1 MANPPVDAAFPRD
14 PLGGGASPS
23 SSSDQSSEGGSF
35 WRHKSLDE
43 LIAEQGVQPIEDFQ
57 GFLDEIGDVWPE
69 EESVD
74 EFIAW
79 LAETRRMG

>member
-1 MANPPVDAAFPRD
+1 MSNPAVDPGLPRD
-14 PLGGGASPS
+14 PLGDGVSPPS
-23 SSSDQSSEGGSF
+23 SAEQSSDTSGF

-43 LIAEQGVQPIEDFQ
+43 LIAEQGVQPIDDFQ
-57 GFLDEIGDVWPE
+57 GFLDEIGDVWPQ

-79 LAETRRMG
+79 LRQLRREG

>member
-1 MANPPVDAAFPRD
+1 MSNPSIDPNTPR
-14 PLGGGASPS
+14 
-23 SSSDQSSEGGSF
+23 F

-43 LIAEQGVQPIEDFQ
+43 LVAEQGVKPIEDFQ
-57 GFLDEIGDVWPE
+57 RFLDEIGDVWPE

-79 LAETRRMG
+79 LASIRRTG

>member
-1 MANPPVDAAFPRD
+1 MSNPSTDPAAP
-14 PLGGGASPS
+14 G
-23 SSSDQSSEGGSF
+23 F
-35 WRHKSLDE
+35 WGHKGLDE
-43 LIAEQGVQPIEDFQ
+43 LATEQGVHAIEDFQ
-57 GFLDEIGDVWPE
+57 RFLDEIGDVWPD